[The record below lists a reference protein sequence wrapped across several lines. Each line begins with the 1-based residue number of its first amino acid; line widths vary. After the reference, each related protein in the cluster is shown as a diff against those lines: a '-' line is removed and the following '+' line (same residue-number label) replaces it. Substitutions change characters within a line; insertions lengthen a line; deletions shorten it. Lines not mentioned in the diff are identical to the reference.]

1 MNGDITVPELDELID
16 GIVRKIDL
24 ITDYGPSPAIDM
36 LLRDIEPILRRISE
50 YTARCN
56 VSGYTEAAF
65 RAGSSFGGL
74 RDIVDF
80 IVAGIE
86 LGIITEHDK
95 PCVKCTSKD
104 ITYEFLDNII
114 ELLRSIKFFISIA
127 SEYLRDNCCPVSE
140 EEILRHV

>member
-16 GIVRKIDL
+16 GIMRKIDL
-24 ITDYGPSPAIDM
+24 ITEYGPSPAIDM

-56 VSGYTEAAF
+56 VYGYTESVF

-86 LGIITEHDK
+86 LGIIT
-95 PCVKCTSKD
+95 
-104 ITYEFLDNII
+104 
-114 ELLRSIKFFISIA
+114 
-127 SEYLRDNCCPVSE
+127 
-140 EEILRHV
+140 